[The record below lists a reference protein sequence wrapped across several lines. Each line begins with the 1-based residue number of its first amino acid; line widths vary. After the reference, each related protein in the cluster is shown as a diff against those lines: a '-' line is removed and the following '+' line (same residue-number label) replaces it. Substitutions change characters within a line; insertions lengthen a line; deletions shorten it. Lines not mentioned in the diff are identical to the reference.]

1 MAWDDAKKAKVV
13 EMYEAENPTPENSVQ
28 IVKQIAEK
36 VGETPNGVRMVLS
49 KAEVYVKAS
58 TPTSTTKKDSSKAGE
73 EKAPRVGKADK
84 IERLSRAIAAT
95 GMSPDNE
102 ILEKLTGK
110 AADYFATVIETLS
123 KAMEDGNE

>member
-58 TPTSTTKKDSSKAGE
+58 GPTSTTKKDSSKDGE
-73 EKAPRVGKADK
+73 TKTPRVGKADK
-84 IERLSRAIAAT
+84 IERLSRAIAAS

-102 ILEKLTGK
+102 ILDKLTGK
-110 AADYFATVIETLS
+110 AADYFASVIEALN
-123 KAMEDGNE
+123 KAAEAE